1 MMKKFLK
8 RRYEKMLKKNLGKV
22 EWQSEF
28 ETLFALSIEGMNYG
42 RYGRGDF
49 LSINGEGY
57 ALSYAKSKF
66 PQNTNF
72 VLFDGGAN
80 IGEYTKTLVNIFGD
94 SNYTIHSFEPSKKTY
109 EILYNNLSDS
119 KYSEGIILNNFGLS
133 NEKSTQT
140 LYSNKEASGMASLFQ
155 RNLAYRN
162 IVMDKVEEVPLSTI
176 DIYCSENNIKQIH
189 FLKLDIEGNELN
201 ALNGAERMIKE
212 RRIQFIQFEFGGT
225 NIDSRTYFKDFWEKL
240 SSEYNFYRIVENG
253 IYPITSYRE
262 IFEIFT
268 TINFLLELK

>member
-1 MMKKFLK
+1 
-8 RRYEKMLKKNLGKV
+8 
-22 EWQSEF
+22 
-28 ETLFALSIEGMNYG
+28 
-42 RYGRGDF
+42 
-49 LSINGEGY
+49 
-57 ALSYAKSKF
+57 
-66 PQNTNF
+66 
-72 VLFDGGAN
+72 
-80 IGEYTKTLVNIFGD
+80 
-94 SNYTIHSFEPSKKTY
+94 
-109 EILYNNLSDS
+109 
-119 KYSEGIILNNFGLS
+119 
-133 NEKSTQT
+133 
-140 LYSNKEASGMASLFQ
+140 MASLLA